1 MIITGLK
8 AGDHIIDAKP
18 EEAKTYKGNHID
30 NIIVN
35 GRLETRLWLEGVG
48 YKETRTISSDEF
60 IVMKMTAED
69 DYKIMTV
76 AFKLHAVIEGDRDRT
91 ALLIANRRE
100 LVDEVNTISL
110 TAFDARHPH
119 LAPVKEADKK

>member
-1 MIITGLK
+1 MVITGLK
-8 AGDHIIDAKP
+8 AGDHIIDATPKEP
-18 EEAKTYKGNHID
+18 KTYKVNHID

-35 GRLETRLWLEGVG
+35 GRLEARLWLEGVG

-69 DYKIMTV
+69 NYSIMTV
-76 AFKLHAVIEGDRDRT
+76 AFKLRAVIEGDRDRT

-100 LVDEVNTISL
+100 LVNEVNTISL
-110 TAFDARHPH
+110 TAFDAKHPH
-119 LAPVKEADKK
+119 LAPAKETNKK

>member
-8 AGDHIIDAKP
+8 VDDYLIDAKSK
-18 EEAKTYKGNHID
+18 EANTYKIKHID

-35 GRLETRLWLEGVG
+35 GRLEARLWLEGVR

-69 DYKIMTV
+69 GYNIMTV
-76 AFKLHAVIEGDRDRT
+76 AFKPLAVIEADRDRT

-100 LVDEVNTISL
+100 LAEVNTISL
-110 TAFDARHPH
+110 AAFDHKNPH
-119 LAPVKEADKK
+119 LAPYKETDKK